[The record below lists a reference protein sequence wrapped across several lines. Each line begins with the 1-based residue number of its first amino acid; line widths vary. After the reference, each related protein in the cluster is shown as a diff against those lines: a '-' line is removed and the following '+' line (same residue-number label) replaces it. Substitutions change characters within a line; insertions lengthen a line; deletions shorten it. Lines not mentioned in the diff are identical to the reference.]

1 MVTHIVLFKLK
12 DPSPE
17 NLRLTA
23 GVLSAMDG
31 KIPELVD
38 IEVGIDQLKSERSF
52 DIALRTRHR
61 SWDELNAYQV
71 HPIHQ
76 EVLKHMKSVVEKSVA
91 VDWEA

>member
-1 MVTHIVLFKLK
+1 MNEKRILIAKS
-12 DPSPE
+12 D
-17 NLRLTA
+17 LTA
-23 GVLSAMDG
+23 AANSGAMAPQDVETLWTALEATSRS
-31 KIPELVD
+31 P
-38 IEVGIDQLKSERSF
+38 QERSF

>member
-1 MVTHIVLFKLK
+1 MRLDEQGCNEFLA
-12 DPSPE
+12 PE
-17 NLRLTA
+17 EKADFLPKFRIGLTKFQQA
-23 GVLSAMDG
+23 IG
-31 KIPELVD
+31 KN
-38 IEVGIDQLKSERSF
+38 